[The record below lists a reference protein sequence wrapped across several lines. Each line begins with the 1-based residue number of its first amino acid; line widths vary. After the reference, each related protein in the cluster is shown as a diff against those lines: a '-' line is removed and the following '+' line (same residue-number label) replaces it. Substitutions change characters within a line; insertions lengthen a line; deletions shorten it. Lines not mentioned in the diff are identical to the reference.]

1 MSSLFKILLVFIL
14 ITNCTTNKNK
24 KYFWSK
30 NKIIEEKKSNIKEI
44 FKKEL
49 ELDDEFNPNLKIK
62 LKSKAINKS
71 FLNNLNNNN
80 GLINYN
86 GKFKKISKYKFSK
99 IENFYQYDPK
109 ISFNNGNVTFFD
121 NKGFIFNFDKNS
133 NLLWKKNYYPKNER
147 KKKPILF
154 FENDGKTLI
163 VVDNIANYYALDI
176 KTGEL
181 LWSKENTA
189 PFNSQI
195 KIYKDK
201 FFVIDFEN
209 TLKAYS
215 IKNGKEIWNIKTQN
229 SLIRSQK
236 KLSLAIKGEN
246 IFFNNSLGDVS
257 AVKISSGELLWQIP
271 TQSTLVYD
279 EGFFLQNS
287 DIVIDEDSLY
297 FSNNKNQFFSIDI
310 NTGRLNWKQKVNS
323 NLRPTIIDSYIFT
336 ITLEGYLVVIEK
348 NFGNIIRINDLFKI
362 FDKKYLLEDKKIK
375 HNIVP
380 IGFIVVKDN
389 IYLATSKGK
398 LHIVNIA
405 NGKTVKILKID
416 NKKIS
421 RPSVLNQD
429 LFITTENSIIRLN

>member
-1 MSSLFKILLVFIL
+1 MVIVK
-14 ITNCTTNKNK
+14 
-24 KYFWSK
+24 
-30 NKIIEEKKSNIKEI
+30 KII
-44 FKKEL
+44 
-49 ELDDEFNPNLKIK
+49 
-62 LKSKAINKS
+62 
-71 FLNNLNNNN
+71 
-80 GLINYN
+80 Y
-86 GKFKKISKYKFSK
+86 
-99 IENFYQYDPK
+99 
-109 ISFNNGNVTFFD
+109 
-121 NKGFIFNFDKNS
+121 
-133 NLLWKKNYYPKNER
+133 
-147 KKKPILF
+147 
-154 FENDGKTLI
+154 
-163 VVDNIANYYALDI
+163 
-176 KTGEL
+176 
-181 LWSKENTA
+181 
-189 PFNSQI
+189 
-195 KIYKDK
+195 
-201 FFVIDFEN
+201 
-209 TLKAYS
+209 
-215 IKNGKEIWNIKTQN
+215 
-229 SLIRSQK
+229 
-236 KLSLAIKGEN
+236 
-246 IFFNNSLGDVS
+246 FNNSLGDLS
-257 AVKISSGELLWQIP
+257 AVDINTGDLLWQIP